1 VADDLRGMV
10 VVLHF
15 WTYRD
20 APLEEPYG
28 QVGYLDFLLRRRG
41 GKDVQVIGVV
51 VEDQLADEQ
60 VRRSAAASAR
70 KFKAFMNLSYPVAVD
85 DGSLLKRVG
94 DPRTAG
100 GKLPLVVVLGRDG
113 KVAEYHAGLF
123 DVQANE
129 GLAELDATVA
139 KLLE

>member
-1 VADDLRGMV
+1 
-10 VVLHF
+10 
-15 WTYRD
+15 
-20 APLEEPYG
+20 
-28 QVGYLDFLLRRRG
+28 
-41 GKDVQVIGVV
+41 
-51 VEDQLADEQ
+51 
-60 VRRSAAASAR
+60 
-70 KFKAFMNLSYPVAVD
+70 MNLSYPVAVD